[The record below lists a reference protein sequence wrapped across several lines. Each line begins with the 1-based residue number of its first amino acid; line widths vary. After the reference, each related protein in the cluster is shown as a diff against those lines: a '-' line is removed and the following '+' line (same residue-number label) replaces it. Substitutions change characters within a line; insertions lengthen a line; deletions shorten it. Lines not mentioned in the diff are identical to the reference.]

1 MSTRLA
7 DEFIERINENI
18 ESVSRFCR
26 RLDSPIN
33 KIRGQFDG
41 GSDDGGAYLVDN
53 LDGIKGVLDYNN
65 VVEGPSGEIVSC
77 RQSVSLA
84 KAAASV
90 FTDIGFWLHEE
101 YGFGTGDDSIS
112 GEIIWNIDSSGCL
125 FEFANTLYSDVE
137 VIFSFEFS
145 ASDYGVE
152 KDIEFDVDGVD
163 AKSLQHLDVED
174 TYIHTRIRFFVPYF
188 DVHSE
193 KGFRQFDGVVELNFN
208 IGNYASK
215 NSSHIQKNG
224 KKWVWVY
231 DFIPENFKKITK
243 KKIGHDES
251 SWEFFPLKG
260 DDPLNKKKKLD
271 IIEFIQD
278 NNMHPLRPG
287 KIKIE
292 LSVGDNGA
300 NMSIVIPSEW
310 SHLDVDIVEGRI
322 SFERQQSESHMK
334 FRKIH

>member
-1 MSTRLA
+1 MAKRLA
-7 DEFIERINENI
+7 GEFIDRINENI
-18 ESVSRFCR
+18 ESVSKFCR
-26 RLDSPIN
+26 LLDNPIH

-53 LDGIKGVLDYNN
+53 LDNIKGVLEYNN
-65 VVEGPSGEIVSC
+65 VVEGPSGQIVSC

-90 FTDIGFWLHEE
+90 FTDIGFWLHKE

-112 GEIIWNIDSSGCL
+112 GEIIWTIESSGCL
-125 FEFANTLYSDVE
+125 FEFVNTWYSDVE
-137 VIFSFEFS
+137 MHFEVEFS

-152 KDIEFDVDGVD
+152 TEIEFDVDGVD

-174 TYIHTRIRFFVPYF
+174 AIILTRIRFFVPYF

-193 KGFRQFDGVVELNFN
+193 KGFRQFDGIVELNFN
-208 IGNYASK
+208 IGDSILET
-215 NSSHIQKNG
+215 SSYTQKNG
-224 KKWVWVY
+224 KKWIWVY
-231 DFIPENFKKITK
+231 DFIPENM
-243 KKIGHDES
+243 HNDS

-260 DDPLNKKKKLD
+260 SDRINKKQKLD

-278 NNMHPLRPG
+278 NSMNPLKPG
-287 KIKIE
+287 KMKIV
-292 LSVGDNGA
+292 LSVENDGA
-300 NMSIVIPSEW
+300 SMNILIPSEW
-310 SHLDVDIVEGRI
+310 SHLDVDIVEGHIR
-322 SFERQQSESHMK
+322 FEGQQSESHMK